1 MRWETWVLFVY
12 HVLFLMLIAT
22 ARPASKSEQSIRAG
36 LVVTSGLALVLVWR
50 LR

>member
-12 HVLFLMLIAT
+12 HVLFGMVVFSSE
-22 ARPASKSEQSIRAG
+22 PASKSEEAIRAG